1 MASSYDNDLRLN
13 EMATGDQSGAWG
25 TVTNLNLEMIAEAFS
40 YGTRAIAN
48 ASTDN
53 ITLADGA
60 LDADRSMYLK
70 LTGGGQACTV
80 TFLPATISKVWLI
93 ENATSATLTFTQGSN
108 GANVAV
114 LAGQV
119 KMIATDGGGST
130 NGVVYDLLTDVN
142 LAGTTVTDI
151 ITANQAT
158 VDDIDLNGKV
168 ITMTGSSGDTAT
180 ITVAAD
186 GALAIATTD
195 AAAAAANISIT
206 ADGTFTAIGTTI
218 TLDSA
223 GDIIL
228 DADGADVI
236 FKDGGTAIGT
246 ITNASSDLVIK
257 SNVQDKDILL
267 KGDDGGTEITA
278 LSLDMSEG
286 GNAVFSG
293 TVTRDLTRGS
303 IDVGNSSGVSA
314 PLAKGT
320 AGTVLTSDGTDLSFA
335 ALPASGTSP
344 IIFPSDWTSPNSTYT
359 SSGTWSK
366 GSLSDDDYVWFYLV
380 AGGGGG
386 RYNATFAGGGHGGNA
401 LLLYGKASLFDGK
414 AYVVGAGDDGLPNGQ
429 DGGIGGVSSVAFGGT
444 IGTLTTDLVSA
455 RSLDAY
461 SASAVS
467 YQNANNF
474 TISHD
479 GTYPSGVGNLFDAPQ
494 GSYDPPGTK
503 SSVFGGGGGG
513 QMWHT
518 NPQQNGISTYAGA
531 GGAYPSGNA
540 NGADGVA
547 PGGGG
552 GATKSSGRS
561 GGDGADGSVRVY
573 HV

>member
-1 MASSYDNDLRLN
+1 
-13 EMATGDQSGAWG
+13 
-25 TVTNLNLEMIAEAFS
+25 MIAEAFS

-80 TFLPATISKVWLI
+80 SLLPNTVSKVWLI
-93 ENATSATLTFTQGSN
+93 ENATSATLTFTQGS

-119 KMIATDGGGST
+119 KMIATDGAGS
-130 NGVVYDLLTDVN
+130 GAVVYDLLTDVN

-180 ITVAAD
+180 LTVAAD

-206 ADGTFTAIGTTI
+206 ADGTFTATGTTVTLTSSGALSAAGTTI

-314 PLAKGT
+314 PLA
-320 AGTVLTSDGTDLSFA
+320 AGGADTVLTSDGTDISWA
-335 ALPASGTSP
+335 AAGSSGRTLISTTTISDDANVLIEGLDSTYGHYQFVMSDYLNATGNNGGLIMRYKSGGSVHVDTVYRYTNIRTLQSSSSITIYNVNGSAIELNKYNATAAPAASL
-344 IIFPSDWTSPNSTYT
+344 IVFDIFNAGDSTNSTTGFSMSISPNSATLGFTVFRNTFVYEPAT
-359 SSGTWSK
+359 AVTGVQFVGNSGNMGSGTIK
-366 GSLSDDDYVWFYLV
+366 
-380 AGGGGG
+380 
-386 RYNATFAGGGHGGNA
+386 
-401 LLLYGKASLFDGK
+401 LYG
-414 AYVVGAGDDGLPNGQ
+414 
-429 DGGIGGVSSVAFGGT
+429 
-444 IGTLTTDLVSA
+444 
-455 RSLDAY
+455 
-461 SASAVS
+461 
-467 YQNANNF
+467 
-474 TISHD
+474 IS
-479 GTYPSGVGNLFDAPQ
+479 
-494 GSYDPPGTK
+494 
-503 SSVFGGGGGG
+503 
-513 QMWHT
+513 
-518 NPQQNGISTYAGA
+518 
-531 GGAYPSGNA
+531 
-540 NGADGVA
+540 
-547 PGGGG
+547 
-552 GATKSSGRS
+552 
-561 GGDGADGSVRVY
+561 
-573 HV
+573 

>member
-60 LDADRSMYLK
+60 SDADRSMYLR
-70 LTGGGQACTV
+70 LSGGGQACTV
-80 TFLPATISKVWLI
+80 SLLPNTVSKVWLI
-93 ENATSATLTFTQGSN
+93 ENATSATLTFTQGS

-119 KMIATDGGGST
+119 KMIATDGAGS
-130 NGVVYDLLTDVN
+130 GAVVYDLLTDVN
-142 LAGTTVTDI
+142 MAGTTVTDI
-151 ITANQAT
+151 ITANTITANQAT

-180 ITVAAD
+180 LTVAAD

-206 ADGTFTAIGTTI
+206 ADGTFTATGTTI

-267 KGDDGGTEITA
+267 KGDDGGAEITA
-278 LSLDMSEG
+278 LSLDMSAAG
-286 GNAVFSG
+286 AATFNS
-293 TVTRDLTRGS
+293 TVTRALTRGS

-314 PLAKGT
+314 PLVKG
-320 AGTVLTSDGTDLSFA
+320 AADTVLTSDGTDISWA
-335 ALPASGTSP
+335 AA
-344 IIFPSDWTSPNSTYT
+344 
-359 SSGTWSK
+359 
-366 GSLSDDDYVWFYLV
+366 
-380 AGGGGG
+380 
-386 RYNATFAGGGHGGNA
+386 
-401 LLLYGKASLFDGK
+401 
-414 AYVVGAGDDGLPNGQ
+414 
-429 DGGIGGVSSVAFGGT
+429 
-444 IGTLTTDLVSA
+444 
-455 RSLDAY
+455 
-461 SASAVS
+461 
-467 YQNANNF
+467 
-474 TISHD
+474 
-479 GTYPSGVGNLFDAPQ
+479 
-494 GSYDPPGTK
+494 
-503 SSVFGGGGGG
+503 
-513 QMWHT
+513 
-518 NPQQNGISTYAGA
+518 
-531 GGAYPSGNA
+531 
-540 NGADGVA
+540 
-547 PGGGG
+547 GG
-552 GATKSSGRS
+552 GATEFIATADASSSANISFTGFDASKYDNYLFTFLNVRPDADAKSLLLLTSTD
-561 GGDGADGSVRVY
+561 GGSSYDTGAYDYMAQYAGHRNDNVYVAYDGASANINVSASQGTASGEDNGCSGHMFMYGPHLAQFTNVIGQSSYYSSNAQHALIAFAGTRKSAADVDAVQFKY
-573 HV
+573 NTGNITSGTITMYGLKNA